1 MTTEQLSMQD
11 RIRAYLQH
19 NAAKPPQ
26 EIAALVE
33 KGHVQLFALIEG
45 LSEAQASFKPSAD
58 EWSVLET
65 MRHVVAGKRGVVY
78 ICRRLARGEA
88 PRNVGGEGQASAQ
101 DGVMGEEFAT
111 LAEARAAALAAHEDL
126 LSFVREISSETNAEA
141 RYPHLI
147 FGELNC
153 REWAVFQRVHD
164 GDHAGQIEQILAA
177 PGFPQG

>member
-1 MTTEQLSMQD
+1 MTTEQLSMAD
-11 RIRAYLQH
+11 RVRSYIQH
-19 NAAKPPQ
+19 NAAKSPQ

-33 KGHVQLFALIEG
+33 KGHDQLFALIEG
-45 LSEAQASFKPSAD
+45 LSEGQASFKPSAD

-65 MRHVVAGKRGVVY
+65 MRHVVAGKRGVVH
-78 ICRRLARGEA
+78 ICRRLARGET

-111 LAEARAAALAAHEDL
+111 LAAARAAALAAHEEL
-126 LSFVREISSETNAEA
+126 LTFVRGLSPETNVEA
-141 RYPHLI
+141 RYPHFI

-164 GDHAGQIEQILAA
+164 GDHAGQIEQIKAA
-177 PGFPQG
+177 PGFPRS